1 MHFSLVATVIIWNK
15 KTLTTKTKSINM
27 SGWNNNNGHCQRWL
41 HLSAMHEEVRAD
53 LEFMIWSNLEEV
65 QTGGEV

>member
-41 HLSAMHEEVRAD
+41 QLSAMHEEVRAD
-53 LEFMIWSNLEEV
+53 LEFMI
-65 QTGGEV
+65 